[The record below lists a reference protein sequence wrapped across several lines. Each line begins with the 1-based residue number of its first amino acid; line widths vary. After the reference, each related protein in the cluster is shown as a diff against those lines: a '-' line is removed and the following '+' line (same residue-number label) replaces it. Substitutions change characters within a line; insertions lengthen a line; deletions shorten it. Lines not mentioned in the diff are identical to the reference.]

1 MIGRGWQ
8 KVSGTVVSRRITGA
22 VAGQYGNELRH
33 EYVVDLRLPDQP
45 GAVAARQVT
54 VQDPRIKTYD
64 WNAPDKGDVI
74 ALKVHA
80 DGRIV
85 FDKRDPMRS
94 RRKFKRLRK
103 KGLA

>member
-1 MIGRGWQ
+1 MAGCGWQ
-8 KVSGTVVSRRITGA
+8 KASGTVVSRRITGA
-22 VAGQYGNELRH
+22 VAGQYGNEFRH

-45 GAVAARQVT
+45 GTVSARQVT

-80 DGRIV
+80 DGRVV

-94 RRKFKRLRK
+94 RRKFERLRK